1 MARALRAAPFLSSMG
16 MAYVNALIDFLGPA
30 QDPKPPASRGVE
42 NLDAM
47 QQSWNKVEVREAK
60 LEADPAPRLED
71 LSGFA
76 MREAIAKLRLTS
88 SPVQFWLAMMNELP
102 RGATADQKESHL
114 LFCKTAADISSIVG
128 HTCGVERAGKA
139 YKQRCSHRYERLWRR
154 SVP

>member
-1 MARALRAAPFLSSMG
+1 
-16 MAYVNALIDFLGPA
+16 
-30 QDPKPPASRGVE
+30 
-42 NLDAM
+42 M

-71 LSGFA
+71 SSGFA

-114 LFCKTAADISSIVG
+114 LFCKTAADISRALSAIRVELSVRARRTSRGALIVTKSYG
-128 HTCGVERAGKA
+128 G
-139 YKQRCSHRYERLWRR
+139 
-154 SVP
+154 

>member
-1 MARALRAAPFLSSMG
+1 MRAAPTVPLEHG
-16 MAYVNALIDFLGPA
+16 DGVNVLITFLGPA

-71 LSGFA
+71 SSGFA

-88 SPVQFWLAMMNELP
+88 SPVQCSDSMMNELP